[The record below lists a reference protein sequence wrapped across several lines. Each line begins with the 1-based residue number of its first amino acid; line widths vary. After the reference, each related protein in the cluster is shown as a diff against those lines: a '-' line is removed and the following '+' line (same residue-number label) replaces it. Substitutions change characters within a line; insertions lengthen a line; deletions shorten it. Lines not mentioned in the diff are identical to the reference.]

1 MKISTFLCL
10 LSLSLTT
17 LSCHEEKVLLKGCC
31 QNDPLWEHFGNALIY
46 LPNIF
51 TPNDDGINDLYY
63 VQGDSIL
70 NVIHFEVRG
79 RKDKLVFEVNNV
91 DTNDHTKAWDGKV
104 DGVVQKVMYS
114 VFVTVESL
122 DGTVRSFETEVC
134 NYPCG
139 LMEDEEQISMEGC
152 HFPIEWDCWLF
163 DDGCQFLDYPGCFK

>member
-1 MKISTFLCL
+1 MKIFQLLFLL
-10 LSLSLTT
+10 LTLTT

-31 QNDPLWEHFGNALIY
+31 QNDPLWEPFGNAVIF

-51 TPNDDGINDLYY
+51 TPNGDGVNDLYY

-70 NVIHFEVRG
+70 NVIAFEVRG
-79 RKDKLVFEVNNV
+79 RKEKLMFKVENV
-91 DTNDHTKAWDGKV
+91 EANDHTKAWDGKV
-104 DGVVQKVMYS
+104 DGELQKGLYS

-122 DGTVRSFETEVC
+122 DGSVESFETEVC

-152 HFPIEWDCWLF
+152 HFPVEWICYA
-163 DDGCQFLDYPGCFK
+163 DGAPCTYLDYMGCFK